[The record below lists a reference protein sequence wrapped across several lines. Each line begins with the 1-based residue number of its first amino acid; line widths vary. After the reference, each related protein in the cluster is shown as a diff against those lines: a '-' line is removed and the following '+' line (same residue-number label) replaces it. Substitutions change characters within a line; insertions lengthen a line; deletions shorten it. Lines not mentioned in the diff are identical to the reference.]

1 MYYSVRGRAVA
12 NCSPLP
18 HSGARPVTVGIVEN
32 QDEHAH
38 RKASKQEGVQGYVEQ
53 RQFMQ

>member
-38 RKASKQEGVQGYVEQ
+38 RQASKQEGVQGYVEQ
-53 RQFMQ
+53 GQFMQ